1 MNKVIFIVFL
11 VFCAIPMSAQSN
23 SSIVQSE
30 MNADTQRVDSLEHAL
45 SYLNLSYELGRL
57 STDLTIFSNEVRIF
71 SLGIRLDLA
80 TRNFAYQ
87 LRTGNRQYYES
98 CLERKQSYCDLIEAK
113 KNFFA
118 LMLITHSFSE
128 SELGTLMANY
138 NLINDAFQLLEKS
151 VNFLKITIDAYNEAM
166 D

>member
-1 MNKVIFIVFL
+1 MSPAWKENNPI
-11 VFCAIPMSAQSN
+11 AI
-23 SSIVQSE
+23 
-30 MNADTQRVDSLEHAL
+30 SL
-45 SYLNLSYELGRL
+45 RL
-57 STDLTIFSNEVRIF
+57 
-71 SLGIRLDLA
+71 
-80 TRNFAYQ
+80 
-87 LRTGNRQYYES
+87 
-98 CLERKQSYCDLIEAK
+98 K
-113 KNFFA
+113 KIS